1 MEGPRLREYRD
12 GEAEIGGGGVSKI
25 EAKKNEIQ
33 LQGRM
38 NTEIREIQVYIY
50 IYLVVGYKIQ
60 EGERNSNELEFFQI
74 GKIRLTVLYL

>member
-50 IYLVVGYKIQ
+50 ISHCWI
-60 EGERNSNELEFFQI
+60 
-74 GKIRLTVLYL
+74 

>member
-33 LQGRM
+33 LQDRM
-38 NTEIREIQVYIY
+38 NTKIREIQVYIY
-50 IYLVVGYKIQ
+50 ISHCWI
-60 EGERNSNELEFFQI
+60 
-74 GKIRLTVLYL
+74 

>member
-50 IYLVVGYKIQ
+50 ISRCWI
-60 EGERNSNELEFFQI
+60 
-74 GKIRLTVLYL
+74 

>member
-50 IYLVVGYKIQ
+50 ISHCFL
-60 EGERNSNELEFFQI
+60 QI
-74 GKIRLTVLYL
+74 NLTIGQLFTI